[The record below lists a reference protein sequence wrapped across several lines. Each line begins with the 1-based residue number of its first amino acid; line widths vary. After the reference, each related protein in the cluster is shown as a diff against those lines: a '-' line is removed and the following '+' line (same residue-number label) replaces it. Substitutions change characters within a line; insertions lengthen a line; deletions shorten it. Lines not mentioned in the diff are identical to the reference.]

1 MKKAFIYVGHSN
13 WGKSFALRHVTDD
26 NSYKKWAQI
35 NGIWFWVRKMSN
47 DDQPQGL
54 LKAVRAI
61 AGEACDH
68 YIFAYCPT
76 HETDAVAIQILNA
89 LRSSCKL
96 FFFIQESK
104 YNDASKF
111 ITPDEI
117 ALLRRIGQ
125 VEILTGNSESRARAN
140 RFLRFIRQFI

>member
-13 WGKSFALRHVTDD
+13 WGKSFALRHITDD

-47 DDQPQGL
+47 DDQPIGL
-54 LKAVRAI
+54 LKAVQAI
-61 AGEACDH
+61 PGEAVDH

-76 HETDAVAIQILNA
+76 HEIDAVALQILGE
-89 LRSSCKL
+89 LQRSCKL
-96 FFFIQESK
+96 FFFVQKSK
-104 YNDASKF
+104 YGSPNQTIAA
-111 ITPDEI
+111 DEI
-117 ALLRRIGQ
+117 SRLKRIGQ
-125 VEILTGNSESRARAN
+125 VEILTGNAESNVRAS